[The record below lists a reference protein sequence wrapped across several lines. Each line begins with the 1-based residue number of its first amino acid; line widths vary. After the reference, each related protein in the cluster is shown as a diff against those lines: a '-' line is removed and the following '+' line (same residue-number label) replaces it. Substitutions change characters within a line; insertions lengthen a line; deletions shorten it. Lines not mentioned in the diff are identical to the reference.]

1 MVVANLVDAVAAE
14 LLEEGVGQHD
24 RHHGLAHD
32 AGRGNGAD
40 VAALHDRL
48 HRFLGGEVHRLQ
60 RSAQRGQRLHGG
72 AHHDGL
78 AVGDAALEAAG
89 IVRGAIEAVT
99 RVKKDLVVHTGTGP
113 AGRLEAH
120 PEFAALDG
128 LDRAEGLGEPAVE
141 PSVPLH
147 VGAEPDRAAHRDDLE
162 YAPQRVPLGLGV
174 VDRGDHRGLGHR
186 DPHRRLPVL
195 PVAVGDAQR
204 DRRAEGGAP
213 ADAGQD
219 VDLIALD
226 LHASTAAVAA
236 LAPGEV
242 AVDIGFGQRQAG
254 RDAVDDGDQCLTVG
268 FARGEEAEDAPH
280 ARLAY
285 RDDAVP
291 VGRLARG
298 ASRRSTLGVT
308 KMTSSR
314 FGVVCT
320 RRDLN
325 SQPRTGMSPN
335 TGTLRVLS
343 RSVRCVMPPITS
355 VSPSL
360 TSTSV
365 SARRL
370 LMIGT
375 AAPPPAFTVSP
386 AELSSTVSFILM
398 RFTSADSYTTVGVT
412 SSRSAASLNWICVPA
427 ELTVA
432 YGISLPSTMD
442 ALAFSTV
449 TISGLDSERVFVWFS
464 SACSARFKLKFVPM
478 MPNER
483 PPAGRFEGSR
493 LTMLPP
499 RDR

>member
-1 MVVANLVDAVAAE
+1 
-14 LLEEGVGQHD
+14 
-24 RHHGLAHD
+24 
-32 AGRGNGAD
+32 
-40 VAALHDRL
+40 
-48 HRFLGGEVHRLQ
+48 
-60 RSAQRGQRLHGG
+60 
-72 AHHDGL
+72 
-78 AVGDAALEAAG
+78 
-89 IVRGAIEAVT
+89 
-99 RVKKDLVVHTGTGP
+99 
-113 AGRLEAH
+113 
-120 PEFAALDG
+120 
-128 LDRAEGLGEPAVE
+128 
-141 PSVPLH
+141 
-147 VGAEPDRAAHRDDLE
+147 
-162 YAPQRVPLGLGV
+162 
-174 VDRGDHRGLGHR
+174 
-186 DPHRRLPVL
+186 
-195 PVAVGDAQR
+195 
-204 DRRAEGGAP
+204 
-213 ADAGQD
+213 
-219 VDLIALD
+219 
-226 LHASTAAVAA
+226 
-236 LAPGEV
+236 
-242 AVDIGFGQRQAG
+242 
-254 RDAVDDGDQCLTVG
+254 
-268 FARGEEAEDAPH
+268 
-280 ARLAY
+280 
-285 RDDAVP
+285 
-291 VGRLARG
+291 
-298 ASRRSTLGVT
+298 
-308 KMTSSR
+308 
-314 FGVVCT
+314 
-320 RRDLN
+320 
-325 SQPRTGMSPN
+325 MSPN

-386 AELSSTVSFILM
+386 AELSSTISFILI

-499 RDR
+499 SGSPVRPLTGNSWASENGASRSVMGPAIPPVGAVAAPPNPVSVSDDPARCPISTARTTCCPPSRVNGE